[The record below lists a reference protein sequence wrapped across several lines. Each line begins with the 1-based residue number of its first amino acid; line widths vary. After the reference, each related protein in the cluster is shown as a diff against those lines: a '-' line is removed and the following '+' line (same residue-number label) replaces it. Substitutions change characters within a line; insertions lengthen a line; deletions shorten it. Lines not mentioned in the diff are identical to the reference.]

1 MTTINL
7 TDPDAPIMKGKKG
20 NFDTNYNT
28 QLVCNDNQIISFCDV
43 VVSGNDKAQLTPS
56 IEGAIS
62 NTEKNIAIVLADADY
77 GSYASLE
84 FLEEKNILG
93 YVPYKNMN
101 AKYDEDKYHSS
112 HFVFDKSKNVYT
124 CPAGQILEQYRSRID
139 VNRNHHFDQ
148 YRTNACKECP
158 FQKQCVKPGRARRVI
173 EREKR
178 QYLKD
183 EMKIRLNSKEG
194 KLMYQKRLHPI
205 EAIFGHLKYNLGY
218 NQFLLRGLKKVKA
231 EFTIMCLTYNLRKL
245 VTYLSSFFVNLQYG
259 LTLSRPPKR
268 RKIYYTQFVKELL
281 LNTLV
286 KSTCLYI

>member
-1 MTTINL
+1 MTRINL

-20 NFDTNYNT
+20 DFNTNYNT

-43 VVSGNDKAQLTPS
+43 VVIGNDKTQLIPS

-124 CPAGQILEQYRSRID
+124 CPAGQILEQYRSRKD
-139 VNRNHHFDQ
+139 ANRKHHFDQ

-158 FQKQCVKPGRARRVI
+158 FQKQCVKPKRARRVI

-268 RKIYYTQFVKELL
+268 RKIYYPQFVKELL
-281 LNTLV
+281 LNTLI
-286 KSTCLYI
+286 KPTCLYI